1 MATAT
6 KKAPVKKVPAKVAA
20 PAKKVPAKATANP
33 KTTEKGQ
40 RGRQR
45 DVAEESRILK
55 EILGNVT
62 IDGEGVRARVTGI
75 GEAAAGITLDSGKAL
90 DNTRAK
96 MILLRHLAEKA
107 GETVNPTPKNI
118 VALRETRHLSW
129 AQIDAM
135 TGTSRSRT
143 LALYDE
149 GKGEEGAWRKVH
161 LVSRD
166 GGEGI
171 RPKSERAPSAKKSGG
186 SRAAVDGE
194 PVFNGEESR
203 DEIVKK
209 VEGKNITWNGSGKME
224 GNSFKAKV
232 VGNIKVGK
240 NKNDERVLSFS
251 DGDKSRTVNLTSIV
265 KVGGR

>member
-6 KKAPVKKVPAKVAA
+6 KKAPAKKVAA
-20 PAKKVPAKATANP
+20 PAKKVPAKAAAKATE
-33 KTTEKGQ
+33 TSEKGQ

-45 DVAEESRILK
+45 DAAEEARILK
-55 EILGNVT
+55 ELLPNVK
-62 IDGEGVRARVTGI
+62 IDGEGVRARVAGI
-75 GEAAAGITLDSGKAL
+75 GDAASGITLDSGKSL
-90 DNTRAK
+90 DVTRAK

-107 GETVNPTPKNI
+107 GETVSPTPKNI

-135 TGTSRSRT
+135 TGTPRSKT
-143 LALYDE
+143 LSLYDE

-171 RPKSERAPSAKKSGG
+171 RPKAAPSAKKSGA

-194 PVFNGEESR
+194 PVFNGDESR

-232 VGNIKVGK
+232 AGNIKVGK